1 MCGRYVSPERAAI
14 ERAWQVG
21 RGNSNPFGRRYNV
34 LPTSEIPILRANPDS
49 GALELA
55 EARWG
60 LIPPWW
66 KQAKPPAYSI
76 NARAEE
82 AAAKPMWRHAFRHSR
97 CLIPAEGWYEWQAAQ
112 RADPASGETRAY
124 KQPHYI
130 FRRDRKP
137 VCFAGLLETSPAT
150 ELTCAILTRAASES
164 VAGIYDRMPVVLPD
178 ELLVRWVRA
187 DVDKAEDV
195 AGMVKLAQSA
205 FAHYP
210 VSTRLNS
217 ARTDDPA
224 LVAPLEQDR

>member
-1 MCGRYVSPERAAI
+1 MAELITKPTIEIFVLYVGGVPAVFFELDTVEPRETKLCYFGLVPDFIGRGYGPYMLQAAI

-112 RADPASGETRAY
+112 RADPASGEVGAY
-124 KQPHYI
+124 KRPPYL
-130 FRRDRKP
+130 FARDRKR
-137 VCFAGLLETSPAT
+137 VCFPGQ
-150 ELTCAILTRAASES
+150 R
-164 VAGIYDRMPVVLPD
+164 G
-178 ELLVRWVRA
+178 
-187 DVDKAEDV
+187 
-195 AGMVKLAQSA
+195 
-205 FAHYP
+205 
-210 VSTRLNS
+210 
-217 ARTDDPA
+217 AR
-224 LVAPLEQDR
+224 PL